1 VSGDGEQLVGG
12 GVPANGAWV
21 PVNGGGAP
29 LSGSGEP
36 DLKAVG
42 LDLIAK
48 GLTEALG
55 ELKELGMVGMA
66 GAGRGF
72 GDLSLSGLE
81 LGHEGLTDTFGSFCE
96 RWEWGVR
103 SLINEG
109 NGFAVKT
116 GLAAGTL
123 HETEEY
129 VGGTFKVVTNSLIGN
144 PYASED
150 EVTRMGWGDI
160 ATSGV
165 FSGEV
170 DYSQESFDRA
180 GENIKQGWKDAG
192 RDVMTSKTVGPLGLN
207 PENLHDTFGVS
218 DAEYDKMLDD
228 TFGPSPEARAQA
240 AQAAQQQGGAG

>member
-1 VSGDGEQLVGG
+1 MNGSGVPVTSG
-12 GVPANGAWV
+12 GVPEQ
-21 PVNGGGAP
+21 GGSAP
-29 LSGSGEP
+29 NLR
-36 DLKAVG
+36 AVG
-42 LDLIAK
+42 LDLVAR

-72 GDLSLSGLE
+72 GDIALTGLD
-81 LGHEGLTDTFGSFCE
+81 LGHDGLTETFGSFCE

-109 NGFAVKT
+109 NAFAVKT

-123 HETEEY
+123 HETDAY
-129 VGGTFKVVTNSLIGN
+129 VEGTFKVVTNAAIGN

-150 EVTRMGWGDI
+150 EVTQKGWGDI

-165 FSGEV
+165 FGGDV
-170 DYSQESFDRA
+170 DYSKESFDQA
-180 GENIKQGWKDAG
+180 WETSEQGWKDAG
-192 RDVMTSKTVGPLGLN
+192 RDVMTSHTVGPLGLN
-207 PENLHDTFGVS
+207 PESMHETFGVS
-218 DAEYDKMLDD
+218 DAEYDRMLDD

-240 AQAAQQQGGAG
+240 AQQQAGGEQ

>member
-1 VSGDGEQLVGG
+1 MADGW
-12 GVPANGAWV
+12 A
-21 PVNGGGAP
+21 PVQGGGAP
-29 LSGSGEP
+29 
-36 DLKAVG
+36 DLKTEGMNLV
-42 LDLIAK
+42 AK
-48 GLTEALG
+48 GLTDALG

-72 GDLSLSGLE
+72 GDIALSGLD
-81 LGHEGLTDTFGSFCE
+81 LGHEGLAETFGSFCE

-109 NGFAVKT
+109 NAFAVKT

-123 HETEEY
+123 YEVEEY
-129 VGGTFKVVTNSLIGN
+129 VEGTFKVVTNAAIGN

-150 EVTRMGWGDI
+150 EVTQMGWGDI

-165 FSGEV
+165 WGGDV
-170 DYSQESFDRA
+170 DYSQESWDQA
-180 GENIKQGWKDAG
+180 GENIRQGWKDAG
-192 RDVMTSKTVGPLGLN
+192 RDVMTSHTVGPLGLN

-218 DAEYDKMLDD
+218 DAEYDQMLDD

-240 AQAAQQQGGAG
+240 AQQQGGGER